1 TASGRDVITESLEN
15 CKTDLKPYT
24 MELQV
29 NTSQDEAKWVRVRA
43 VPVIENNQVIRLRCA
58 LMDITKEKLEAIE
71 LLKAK
76 EMAER
81 AAQVKSDFLSVMS
94 HEIRTPLVGI
104 IGSSNHLKQRHSTE
118 QEETINNLL
127 FSSEHLLRLVN
138 DVLDFN
144 KMESGQLRL
153 IQAVVNLFELIENI
167 KNQFQAMAEAK
178 GIAVVAQLD
187 ETVPRQIMADP
198 TRLSQILYNLVSNAI
213 RHTDEGHVTIAV
225 R

>member
-1 TASGRDVITESLEN
+1 
-15 CKTDLKPYT
+15 
-24 MELQV
+24 
-29 NTSQDEAKWVRVRA
+29 
-43 VPVIENNQVIRLRCA
+43 
-58 LMDITKEKLEAIE
+58 TKEKLEAIE

-104 IGSSNHLKQRHSTE
+104 IGSSNHLKQVHWAE
-118 QEETINNLL
+118 QGETVTNLR
-127 FSSEHLLRLVN
+127 FSSEQPLRLVN

-153 IQAVVNLFELIENI
+153 IQAVVNLSELIENI
-167 KNQFQAMAEAK
+167 KNQFQAMANAK
-178 GIAVVAQLD
+178 GLAIVTQLD
-187 ETVPRQIMADP
+187 EDVPLQIMADP

-213 RHTDEGHVTIAV
+213 KHTEQGHV
-225 R
+225 

>member
-1 TASGRDVITESLEN
+1 N
-15 CKTDLKPYT
+15 
-24 MELQV
+24 
-29 NTSQDEAKWVRVRA
+29 KWVRARVVPLVKDNRLVKLRGA
-43 VPVIENNQVIRLRCA
+43 V
-58 LMDITKEKLEAIE
+58 MDITKEKLEAIE

-81 AAQVKSDFLSVMS
+81 AAKIKSDFLSVMS

-104 IGSSNHLKQRHSTE
+104 IGSSNQLKQAHSVD
-118 QEETINNLL
+118 QGETINNLL

-144 KMESGQLRL
+144 KIESGQLRL
-153 IQAVVNLFELIENI
+153 IQAEVDLLELVANI

-178 GIAVVAQLD
+178 GIQVVVQVDAAVP
-187 ETVPRQIMADP
+187 PRVMGDP

-213 RHTDEGHVTIAV
+213 KHTGKGAVTIAV
-225 R
+225 NQLSQTSGGTTLRFSVKDTGPGIPEEF